1 MAVNPTSLP
10 FLEAIAFF
18 RAKLNLPTAK
28 WDDLLGAAHDRAFV
42 VAGAMKADL
51 LADLREA
58 IDQAISS
65 GTTLDAFR
73 ADFAQ
78 IVAQRG
84 WTGWTGQGT
93 IAGEAWRT
101 RVIYDTNLFTSYSA
115 GRYQQMKAVTETRPY
130 WRYRHSPASVEPRP
144 EHLAWDGL
152 ILRHDDPWWSTHSPP
167 GGFGCFVAG
176 TEVATPTGWQAIEAL
191 RIGDKVIGG
200 SGNIQTVESP
210 QIRPFDGEIIWV
222 ATEQGE
228 VAATPNHRFLTLRGW
243 IRADNLDIGD
253 VLVQIPQVSSIN
265 HSVGDIKHFH
275 SAGTQLSVARPF
287 GMIQSS
293 RSEAF
298 NAHIE
303 RRKKNIDPV
312 GEKATVMNRIKSPIR
327 QFIQKQILDS
337 SRWSAGVNMSRRIL
351 LMAGAVGIRY
361 FCTNLRTERRR
372 TNLQFF
378 SSASRSFVSFLGLPL
393 AWMTAFRRLLQ
404 HSLPQNLRGFLSAG
418 VIFYPLDHNALMVVS
433 GSNSKPLH
441 QPHDG
446 SVVAVPPLTKAWD
459 SPSLVFIQDPEG
471 FVSGAPLDKF
481 NSLDDFCS
489 WARAHGVTSKVVEI
503 RRQSY
508 TGSVYNLSITEDSSY
523 CLRIGVVHNCKCYV
537 ETLAERDMKKGDLQV
552 TDKGAIPF
560 PHSGIDKGWDYQPGA
575 STAPLVDM
583 IKAKAPNWEP
593 QWVKAMLQQW
603 QQELPADLYSS
614 IKELF

>member
-1 MAVNPTSLP
+1 MAVNPASLP

-58 IDQAISS
+58 VDQAISS

-84 WTGWTGQGT
+84 WTGWKGQGT

-167 GGFGCFVAG
+167 GGFGC
-176 TEVATPTGWQAIEAL
+176 
-191 RIGDKVIGG
+191 
-200 SGNIQTVESP
+200 
-210 QIRPFDGEIIWV
+210 
-222 ATEQGE
+222 
-228 VAATPNHRFLTLRGW
+228 
-243 IRADNLDIGD
+243 
-253 VLVQIPQVSSIN
+253 
-265 HSVGDIKHFH
+265 
-275 SAGTQLSVARPF
+275 
-287 GMIQSS
+287 
-293 RSEAF
+293 
-298 NAHIE
+298 
-303 RRKKNIDPV
+303 
-312 GEKATVMNRIKSPIR
+312 
-327 QFIQKQILDS
+327 
-337 SRWSAGVNMSRRIL
+337 
-351 LMAGAVGIRY
+351 
-361 FCTNLRTERRR
+361 
-372 TNLQFF
+372 
-378 SSASRSFVSFLGLPL
+378 
-393 AWMTAFRRLLQ
+393 
-404 HSLPQNLRGFLSAG
+404 
-418 VIFYPLDHNALMVVS
+418 
-433 GSNSKPLH
+433 
-441 QPHDG
+441 
-446 SVVAVPPLTKAWD
+446 
-459 SPSLVFIQDPEG
+459 
-471 FVSGAPLDKF
+471 
-481 NSLDDFCS
+481 
-489 WARAHGVTSKVVEI
+489 
-503 RRQSY
+503 
-508 TGSVYNLSITEDSSY
+508 
-523 CLRIGVVHNCKCYV
+523 KCYV

-552 TDKGAIPF
+552 TDKAAIPF

-575 STAPLVDM
+575 STAPLVDI
-583 IKAKAPNWEP
+583 IKAKALNWDP

-614 IKELF
+614 IKETFK